1 MSGIGANSAI
11 LVKALNDLMTQ
22 FEQTGAAWRDQ
33 ARTEFDR
40 EYLAEISASLR
51 TASRAAQE
59 IEEIL
64 RHVMKECS

>member
-1 MSGIGANSAI
+1 MSGIGSNSVI
-11 LVKALNDLMTQ
+11 LVKALNDLVVQ
-22 FEQTGAAWRDQ
+22 FEQTGGSWRDQ
-33 ARTEFDR
+33 ARTDFDK
-40 EYLAEISASLR
+40 EYIGEIAAAVR